1 MKKFDRHRAR
11 QLIMHDILSFYITRD
26 WEPDK
31 EYGGT
36 SPALKGFVPSEA
48 GGHHA
53 QPGDLV
59 ILESAGPSKWSI
71 GWLRAIEEGNRY
83 NRRYL
88 IESLEDGELCWWS
101 NVGISF
107 MPRRDLRERYHWTD
121 RQFALQKRWHRIV
134 TKHSGMRPLDCTFKG
149 NEVTLR
155 MRVRWPSDEERQ
167 GLSRTFSDYRK
178 VTLAMMKAAV
188 ESMEEEH
195 SRGDR

>member
-11 QLIMHDILSFYITRD
+11 QLIMHDILSFYITRN

-31 EYGGT
+31 EYGRK
-36 SPALKGFVPSEA
+36 SASLMGFVPSGES
-48 GGHHA
+48 HYT

-71 GWLRAIEEGNRY
+71 GWLRAIEGDGHY
-83 NRRYL
+83 SRRYL

-107 MPRRDLRERYHWTD
+107 MPRHDLRERYHWTD
-121 RQFALQKRWHRIV
+121 RQFDVQKRWHRIV
-134 TKHSGMRPLDCTFKG
+134 TKHSGMRPLDCTFKD

-188 ESMEEEH
+188 ESMEEEY
-195 SRGDR
+195 SRNDH